1 MTTVPF
7 RRRWPHSLMD
17 AILWIAF
24 MLIAIL
30 ALLAVLG
37 LFSTAL
43 PIGN

>member
-1 MTTVPF
+1 MI
-7 RRRWPHSLMD
+7 D

-24 MLIAIL
+24 MLMAIL

-43 PIGN
+43 PIRH